1 MWASVTTV
9 QRRPAFGSRAV
20 RIPAG
25 HRRVRFSA
33 ILAPVLPPMSAHDPV
48 IELDNAIATA
58 YMLAPQIGAAPPLI
72 NGRYELRRTLGRGA
86 NGLVCEALDRHLQRA
101 VALKL
106 VPLRDARTAH
116 SAAREAQTLAQF
128 DHANIVRIHDVGQAS
143 DVAGLRIEVVYVVM
157 ELLKGADLRRWAE
170 GRPGPRAVL
179 DVLLAAGE
187 GLAAAH
193 EQGFIH
199 GDFKPENV
207 VIDDRGRVRVV
218 DFGLARWGGDAAVPA
233 GAVGT
238 ARTLTQGPRG
248 TPGYIAPEVF
258 SGRLD
263 ARSDQ
268 FSFAVTLWELLLG
281 RMPFDR
287 SGETSAAD
295 LERSAAG
302 LAAPLARTLRR
313 ACAADP
319 AARFGSMRE
328 LLAALRDP
336 DEQDLGDELP
346 VPTGRWRL
354 PLAGGLFAGAALLGG
369 FALFSPNDRAAPR
382 AAATPTTATTPPP
395 PDASVTAAASASP
408 SCPEV
413 AAITGTW
420 DYTSAVMWAADAR
433 FLDERGFY
441 RVEVTPG
448 QGCRADF
455 HVVKHGDSS
464 KPRYGENLEDRVL
477 ADVARAADGA
487 IEVMLDLRLAKL
499 SQSSAGGQRSGL
511 HYRQTLSWTGR
522 QIRGDFAFVQAK
534 TRAPELRGL
543 LVGAAEGQAHD
554 PAFDLAQATCA
565 GQCRVRC
572 AGEAA
577 AGRCIRD
584 SCRDAG
590 AAASDCGAADDDFE
604 PPSST
609 LKTATAA
616 SDDPPRVTDRCRQV
630 AQRLPGRWAVWKR
643 PRTGEQ
649 RVAERFELA
658 LESAGCELWGRL
670 QPQSGPAQDVL
681 GRVDASDGV
690 WRLDGTDWALT
701 GWDPAFGAADGGRAT
716 LAAHRLPSG

>member
-1 MWASVTTV
+1 V
-9 QRRPAFGSRAV
+9 GY
-20 RIPAG
+20 
-25 HRRVRFSA
+25 FSA
-33 ILAPVLPPMSAHDPV
+33 ILAPVLPPMPTHDPV

-58 YMLAPQIGAAPPLI
+58 YMLAPQIGADPPLI

-170 GRPGPRAVL
+170 GRPRPRAVL

-218 DFGLARWGGDAAVPA
+218 DFGLARWGDDAAVPA

-258 SGRLD
+258 AGRLD

-295 LERSAAG
+295 LERSAAD
-302 LAAPLARTLRR
+302 LAAPLARTLQR

-328 LLAALRDP
+328 LLIALRN
-336 DEQDLGDELP
+336 DEPGRGSD
-346 VPTGRWRL
+346 VHARTGRWRI
-354 PLAGGLFAGAALLGG
+354 PVAGGLFAGAALVGG
-369 FALFSPNDRAAPR
+369 VALFSANDTAELWADATMPALATAPQTAA
-382 AAATPTTATTPPP
+382 TTATPATAPL
-395 PDASVTAAASASP
+395 TAAASAPP

-413 AAITGTW
+413 AAITGKW

-448 QGCRADF
+448 QGCRAAF

-477 ADVARAADGA
+477 ADVAPATDGA
-487 IEVMLDLRLAKL
+487 IEVTLDLRLAKP
-499 SQSSAGGQRSGL
+499 SQSSTGGQRSGL

-543 LVGAAEGQAHD
+543 LVGAAEGEAYD
-554 PAFDLAQATCA
+554 PAFSLAQATCA

-572 AGEAA
+572 AGDAA

-590 AAASDCGAADDDFE
+590 ATAPLCGAADDDFE

-609 LKTATAA
+609 LQPATAA
-616 SDDPPRVTDRCRQV
+616 SDDPPRVTPRCRQV

-649 RVAERFELA
+649 RAAERFELA

-670 QPQSGPAQDVL
+670 QPPSGPAQDVL

-716 LAAHRLPSG
+716 LAAHRLPPG